1 MVKAVKTHRSYN
13 GTLRQEQAQMT
24 RSRILDAARR
34 LLVNGTYSSVT
45 MEDIASEARVSYQT
59 VYGIFGTKLRLAQ
72 GLIEIGFPHV
82 TEALKLFDQLGPS
95 ADPELG
101 LRTSARVSRLIYELC
116 ADLLRFMR
124 ESGDPGLL
132 ARYRERE
139 EQRLKGM
146 IQYGVSAQMERS
158 GRLRAGISPSEA
170 LAVIWALS
178 GPDQYIQLVFERGW
192 TPARYEEWLW
202 DALVNMLLEPPSE
215 ARELTRSSRD
225 AGSDA
230 RDR

>member
-158 GRLRAGISPSEA
+158 GRLRAGVSPSEA

-178 GPDQYIQLVFERGW
+178 GPDQYIQLVFDRGW
-192 TPARYEEWLW
+192 TPARYEEWLG
-202 DALVNMLLEPPSE
+202 DALVNMLLEPGRSTLRTKDRE
-215 ARELTRSSRD
+215 ARS
-225 AGSDA
+225 
-230 RDR
+230 